1 MKNYINSNIA
11 LKHNLMSYMLFKKS
25 ELAILDKV
33 LSICSDYPDANEVGD
48 QARRQLQDWAESGEE
63 IDAELVQKVILNLI
77 THLNKITENVR
88 PNGMEWKIIDDP
100 NGVDF
105 GLLNEN
111 KEEV

>member
-25 ELAILDKV
+25 ELEILDKIV
-33 LSICSDYPDANEVGD
+33 SVCSDYPDANEVSD

-77 THLNKITENVR
+77 TQLNKITEKVR
-88 PNGMEWKIIDDP
+88 PNGMAWKIIDDP

-111 KEEV
+111 KDEV

>member
-77 THLNKITENVR
+77 ARLNKITENVR
-88 PNGMEWKIIDDP
+88 PNGMAWKIIDDP